1 MPHLGTCG
9 DCVHFRNDANHL
21 EQSFPGLTALSSG
34 RGAVRAADG
43 LCDRHGLYLARFAYC
58 NDLELKAGAR

>member
-1 MPHLGTCG
+1 M
-9 DCVHFRNDANHL
+9 
-21 EQSFPGLTALSSG
+21 SSG

-58 NDLELKAGAR
+58 DDLVRKPASGGRQ